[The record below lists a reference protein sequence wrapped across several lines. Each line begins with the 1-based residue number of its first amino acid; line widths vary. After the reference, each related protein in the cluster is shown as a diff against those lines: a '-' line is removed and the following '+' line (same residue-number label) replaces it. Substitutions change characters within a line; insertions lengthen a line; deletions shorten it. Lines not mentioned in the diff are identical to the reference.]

1 MTSYRIIKSIMDT
14 AQPQDRRRILAFIVR
29 EHPRTP
35 EVMTRCSELVEGER
49 DLARLAMVLGAETAR
64 QKETLSRL
72 RAAVVLQATWRA
84 VLTRRKFKV
93 MLKGFK
99 ALQKLY
105 RDLIHR

>member
-1 MTSYRIIKSIMDT
+1 MMDT
-14 AQPQDRRRILAFIVR
+14 VQTQDSRSILSFIVR
-29 EHPRTP
+29 EQPGVT
-35 EVMTRCSELVEGER
+35 EVMSRCSELVEGER

-64 QKETLSRL
+64 QKETLARL
-72 RAAVVLQATWRA
+72 RAAVLLQATWRA

-99 ALQKLY
+99 ALQKLH

>member
-1 MTSYRIIKSIMDT
+1 MMDT
-14 AQPQDRRRILAFIVR
+14 VQTQDSRSILSFIVR
-29 EHPRTP
+29 EHPGVT
-35 EVMTRCSELVEGER
+35 EIMSRCSKLVKGER

-64 QKETLSRL
+64 QKETLARL

-84 VLTRRKFKV
+84 VLTRRMYKA

-105 RDLIHR
+105 RELIHR

>member
-1 MTSYRIIKSIMDT
+1 MMDT
-14 AQPQDRRRILAFIVR
+14 VQTQDSRSILSFIVR
-29 EHPRTP
+29 EHPGLT
-35 EVMTRCSELVEGER
+35 EIMSRCSELVEGER

-64 QKETLSRL
+64 QKETLARL

-99 ALQKLY
+99 ALQKLC

>member
-1 MTSYRIIKSIMDT
+1 MMDT
-14 AQPQDRRRILAFIVR
+14 VQTQDSRNILSFIVQ
-29 EHPRTP
+29 EHPGVT
-35 EVMTRCSELVEGER
+35 EIMSRCSKLVEGER

-64 QKETLSRL
+64 QKETLARL

-84 VLTRRKFKV
+84 VLTRRKYKT

-105 RDLIHR
+105 RELIHR